1 MPITNESDD
10 YIQFRDF
17 LEEACGILLGDNKA
31 YLVNSRL
38 KPVLQ
43 KHGLSSLSQ
52 LVSKIKLTGS
62 KLLKDDVV
70 DAMTTNE
77 TLWFRDNH
85 PFHLLTT
92 KIFPELCEKRSLQPI
107 KIWSAACST
116 GQEPYSIAITA
127 KEFQDA
133 NRGKMNSGVAIT
145 ATDISQTVLNSAREG
160 VYEMLALGRG
170 MSKERLEHCFDE
182 QSQGR
187 WKIKDT
193 YQRVVNFRLLNLM
206 ESFQN
211 IGKDYDIIFCRNVL
225 IYFSA
230 DLKRELLIK
239 MHQSLYRLLN
249 ARLASDNV
257 CGNDPLISL
266 IDINYLSKNLIDS
279 FQELVKKRIKC

>member
-10 YIQFRDF
+10 YKQFRAF

-38 KPVLQ
+38 KVVLQ
-43 KHGLSSLSQ
+43 KHNLSSLNQ
-52 LVSKIKLTGS
+52 LVSKLKSSAS

-92 KIFPELCEKRSLQPI
+92 KIFPELCQKRSVQPI

-127 KEFQDA
+127 KEYQDA
-133 NRGKMNSGVAIT
+133 NLGKMNQGVSIT
-145 ATDISQTVLNSAREG
+145 ATDISQTVLNSAQTG

-170 MSKERLEHCFDE
+170 MSKERLENCFDE
-182 QSQGR
+182 LGGGR
-187 WKIKDT
+187 WKIKAN
-193 YQRVVNFRLLNLM
+193 YQKVVDFQLLNLM
-206 ESFQN
+206 ESFQK
-211 IGKDYDIIFCRNVL
+211 IGKGYDIIFCRNVL
-225 IYFSA
+225 IYFSSE
-230 DLKRELLIK
+230 LKRELLIK
-239 MHQSLYRLLN
+239 MHQSLKPGGYLLLGASESLNGLSDYYEMEQCRPGIIYR
-249 ARLASDNV
+249 AKSR
-257 CGNDPLISL
+257 P
-266 IDINYLSKNLIDS
+266 
-279 FQELVKKRIKC
+279 